1 MRRPFFP
8 VVLFLLFVVVLFD
21 RHSAVA
27 DCRSFFD
34 FVSNGGY
41 AVADHTGQI
50 ISSCNE
56 NIFFMPASI
65 IKVPLALATFDILK
79 SDFRFTTKLYVDLQ
93 ENLYIKGYGD
103 PFLVSE
109 EIVLI
114 LNQLAERKVRVI
126 NGIFIDDSAFDL
138 NEQAPG
144 RGTSDNPYDV
154 PINSV
159 AVNFNTVNIRVAS
172 NGSVESAESQTPTL
186 PIMRELG
193 KNLQPGKYRLNICQ
207 ENCSSQLQ
215 SARYTAEL
223 FRALQSKKGMP
234 GHGPLEKRV
243 VPADAS
249 LVYVHKNTKNLQ
261 DVVFSSLKYSNNFI
275 ANQIFLRCG
284 VEQYGLPATWEKARK
299 AVGESLTRLLGP
311 NTSDQIYMEEGSGL
325 SRKNLITA
333 SAMIQVLEKFRPYAH
348 LMQEKKN
355 ASIKSGTLDGVY
367 NYAGYFEDGKSF
379 VILLNQEKNSRDK
392 VLERLKKSTN

>member
-1 MRRPFFP
+1 MRKPFSP
-8 VVLFLLFVVVLFD
+8 VTFFLLLVIVIFD
-21 RHSAVA
+21 RQSAVA

-34 FVSNGGY
+34 LIGNGGY
-41 AVADHTGQI
+41 AVADHSGQVV
-50 ISSCNE
+50 SSCNE
-56 NIFFMPASI
+56 NISFIPASI
-65 IKVPLALATFDILK
+65 IKVPLALVAFDILK
-79 SDFRFTTKLYVDLQ
+79 PDFRFTTELYVDPQ
-93 ENLYIKGYGD
+93 DNLYIKGYGD

-114 LNQLAERKVRVI
+114 LDQLSERGVRVI
-126 NGIFIDDSAFDL
+126 NGIFIDDSGFDL
-138 NEQAPG
+138 NEKAPG
-144 RGTSDNPYDV
+144 RGKSDNPYDV
-154 PINSV
+154 PISSV
-159 AVNFNTVNIRVAS
+159 AVNFNTVNIQVYS
-172 NGSVESAESQTPTL
+172 NGSVESAELQTPTL

-193 KNLQPGKYRLNICQ
+193 KNFQAGKYRLNICQ

-234 GHGPLEKRV
+234 GHGPLENKV

-249 LVYVHKNTKNLQ
+249 LVYVHKNTRNLQ

-284 VEQYGLPATWEKARK
+284 VEKFGLPATWEKARK
-299 AVGESLTRLLGP
+299 AVGESLTRLLGS
-311 NTSDQIYMEEGSGL
+311 NTSDQIYMEEGAGL

-333 SAMIQVLEKFRPYAH
+333 NAMIQVLEKFRPYAH
-348 LMQEKKN
+348 LIQEKKN

-367 NYAGYFEDGKSF
+367 NYAGYFADGKSF
-379 VILLNQEKNSRDK
+379 VILLNQKNNIRDK
-392 VLERLKKSTN
+392 VLERLKKSNK